1 MSKTTVEP
9 SREVEP
15 MSLERDIAG
24 DERDPV
30 IVAAQGPVLDGDHG
44 VAFGSAAP
52 GGPQP
57 HPLQPPRQLIQAGA
71 SLGKTADV
79 VSSLAAAGTPLLV
92 VVRNRAAAQSL
103 EKVLRKAGICAVIA
117 PSDDVG
123 PVEHPEEMVRCTR
136 AALSLVVR
144 KAQISRPLVDAELR
158 RIGLPAVS
166 TEAWEAWESVCG
178 AHGVTSLRADLA
190 QFSALARRA
199 QRASRQRARSA
210 RRANR

>member
-1 MSKTTVEP
+1 
-9 SREVEP
+9 

-199 QRASRQRARSA
+199 QRASRQRAPAA

>member
-1 MSKTTVEP
+1 
-9 SREVEP
+9 

-199 QRASRQRARSA
+199 QRASRQRARAA

>member
-1 MSKTTVEP
+1 
-9 SREVEP
+9 

-123 PVEHPEEMVRCTR
+123 PVEHPEEDVGPVEHPEEMVRCTR

-199 QRASRQRARSA
+199 QRASRQRARAA

>member
-1 MSKTTVEP
+1 
-9 SREVEP
+9 